1 MYSPTTRTCAPV
13 APVWASGATLPAPG
27 ESPAEDRPL
36 RVCHL
41 AKFYPPATGGIETH
55 LQTLAWAQ
63 ARLGTAVRVICVNH
77 LDRAGQDVT
86 WNALAITSTME
97 EDDGPVQVERV
108 GKWASLCRLEFCPRL
123 VGLGRR
129 LRHWQADV
137 VHLHAPNPAMLLAV
151 IPIARSA
158 PLVITHHSD
167 VVRQKKLGLVLRPFE
182 RLAYRR
188 AAAILATSPPYAE
201 SSPLLQQNASR
212 VRVVPFGID
221 LEPFLHPS
229 PQAREH
235 ARRLRG
241 EHGAPLWLS
250 VGRLVYYKGLAVA
263 LEALREVQGRLL
275 VIGEGPLAAA
285 LSKRASELGVGHR
298 VLFRGRADGDE
309 LVGAYH
315 AATALWFPSVAR
327 SEAFGFAQVE
337 AMASGCP
344 VLNTAIEGSGVAWVS
359 RHEESGLT
367 VPVGDARALALAA
380 QRLLNEPGLR
390 NRLGAAAQALA
401 CREFEAA
408 RMARR
413 TLEVYRQALAP
424 APADHVVLVGGE
436 VG

>member
-1 MYSPTTRTCAPV
+1 
-13 APVWASGATLPAPG
+13 
-27 ESPAEDRPL
+27 L

-63 ARLGTAVRVICVNH
+63 ARLGAAVRVVCVNH
-77 LDRAGQDVT
+77 LDRTGQDVT
-86 WNALAITSTME
+86 WSALAATPTVE
-97 EDDGPVQVERV
+97 EDDGPVRVQRV
-108 GKWASLCRLEFCPRL
+108 GKWASLCRLEVCP
-123 VGLGRR
+123 GLLGLAGR
-129 LRHWQADV
+129 LRRWQADII
-137 VHLHAPNPAMLLAV
+137 HLHAPNPAMMLAV
-151 IPIARSA
+151 ISSARSA

-167 VVRQKKLGLVLRPFE
+167 VVHQKKLALVLRPFE
-182 RLAYRR
+182 HLAYRR

-201 SSPLLQQNASR
+201 SSPLLKQNASR

-221 LEPFLHPS
+221 LETFIHPS
-229 PQAREH
+229 PQAREYC
-235 ARRLRG
+235 RRFRAQY
-241 EHGAPLWLS
+241 APLWLS

-263 LEALREVQGRLL
+263 LEALRDVPGHLL
-275 VIGEGPLAAA
+275 VIGEGPLGGV
-285 LSKRASELGVGHR
+285 LSQRASELGVADR
-298 VLFRGRADGDE
+298 VLFRGRVDGDE

-344 VLNTAIEGSGVAWVS
+344 VLNTAIAGSGVAWVS

-367 VPVGDARALALAA
+367 VPVGDAPALARAA

-390 NRLGAAAQALA
+390 DRLGNAGRARA
-401 CREFEAA
+401 CQEFEAG

-413 TLEVYRQALAP
+413 TLEVYREALAP
-424 APADHVVLVGGE
+424 ALADRIVLVGGE
-436 VG
+436 AG

>member
-1 MYSPTTRTCAPV
+1 MDTPTTRKRVPV
-13 APVWASGATLPAPG
+13 APVWASGAALAGPG
-27 ESPAEDRPL
+27 DHPAENRPL

-63 ARLGTAVRVICVNH
+63 ARLGAAVRVVCVNH
-77 LDRAGQDVT
+77 LDRTGQDVT
-86 WNALAITSTME
+86 WSALASTSTVE
-97 EDDGPVQVERV
+97 EHDGPVHVQRA
-108 GKWASLCRLEFCPRL
+108 GKWASLCRLEVCPSL

-129 LRHWQADV
+129 IRLWQADV

-151 IPIARSA
+151 IASDRSA

-182 RLAYRR
+182 HFAYRR

-201 SSPLLQQNASR
+201 TSPLLQQNASR

-221 LEPFLHPS
+221 LEPLVYPS
-229 PQAREH
+229 PKAREH
-235 ARRLRG
+235 SRRLRAQ
-241 EHGAPLWLS
+241 HGAPLWLS

-263 LEALREVQGRLL
+263 LEALRDVPGRLL
-275 VIGEGPLAAA
+275 VIGEGPQGEA
-285 LSKRASELGVGHR
+285 LSKRASELGVGDR
-298 VLFRGRADGDE
+298 VIFRGRVDGDE

-367 VPVGDARALALAA
+367 VPVGNARVLAEAA
-380 QRLLNEPGLR
+380 RRLLDETGLR
-390 NRLGAAAQALA
+390 DRLGSAGRARA
-401 CREFEAA
+401 CREFDADK
-408 RMARR
+408 MARR
-413 TLEVYRQALAP
+413 TLEVYRAARE
-424 APADHVVLVGGE
+424 ARSD
-436 VG
+436 

>member
-1 MYSPTTRTCAPV
+1 MDTPTTRAHAPLAFV
-13 APVWASGATLPAPG
+13 GASGAALAAPG
-27 ESPAEDRPL
+27 GHPALDRPL

-63 ARLGTAVRVICVNH
+63 ARAGAAVRVECVNH

-86 WNALAITSTME
+86 WSALAVTSTVE
-97 EDDGPVQVERV
+97 EDDGPVCVQRV
-108 GKWASLCRLEFCPRL
+108 GKWASLCRLEVCPGL

-137 VHLHAPNPAMLLAV
+137 IHLHAPNPAMMLAV
-151 IPIARSA
+151 IASARST

-167 VVRQKKLGLVLRPFE
+167 VVLQKKLALMLRPFE
-182 RLAYRR
+182 HFAYRR

-201 SSPLLQQNASR
+201 SSPLLKQNASR

-221 LEPFLHPS
+221 LEPFVQPS
-229 PQAREH
+229 PQARVYS
-235 ARRLRG
+235 RRFLAVY
-241 EHGAPLWLS
+241 GAPLWLS

-263 LEALREVQGRLL
+263 LEALRDVPGRLL

-285 LSKRASELGVGHR
+285 LSKRASELSVVDR
-298 VLFRGRADGDE
+298 VIFRGRVDGDE

-367 VPVGDARALALAA
+367 VPVSDAPALARAA

-390 NRLGAAAQALA
+390 NRLGSAGRARAL
-401 CREFEAA
+401 REFDAEG
-408 RMARR
+408 MARR
-413 TLEVYRQALAP
+413 TLEVYRIAAR
-424 APADHVVLVGGE
+424 E
-436 VG
+436 VGHD